1 MIKSKLVK
9 RKYGDGSMVASFHW
23 KQGCSLVWLAICCG
37 KEVVEQGLRWA
48 IGNGKKIRIYKD
60 PWISELLL
68 DSEVRII
75 DPGSDDEELHLDQLI
90 GPSKEW
96 DICKLKTVFS
106 SNIVSRISGISIPK
120 GDVQD
125 QLTWHG
131 VSMDRFSVRD
141 AYSHCSDNVY

>member
-1 MIKSKLVK
+1 M
-9 RKYGDGSMVASFHW
+9 
-23 KQGCSLVWLAICCG
+23 
-37 KEVVEQGLRWA
+37 
-48 IGNGKKIRIYKD
+48 
-60 PWISELLL
+60 LL

-141 AYSHCSDNVY
+141 AYSHCSDNVYRVRKKECKWIWELVVSERIRAWLWKVRWNGINTKAFSIQKECSD